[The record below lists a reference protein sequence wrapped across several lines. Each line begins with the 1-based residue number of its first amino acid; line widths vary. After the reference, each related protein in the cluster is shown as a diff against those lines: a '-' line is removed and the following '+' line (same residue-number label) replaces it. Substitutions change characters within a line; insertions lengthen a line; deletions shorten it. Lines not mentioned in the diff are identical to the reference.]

1 MVNGG
6 AVMKMD
12 KQIERDIDRQMVKY
26 IEIKAY
32 KP

>member
-1 MVNGG
+1 M
-6 AVMKMD
+6 AVRQMD